1 VTKSSAQRSAA
12 TKERIQKATVELV
25 QEIGWRQVTTR
36 RIAERAGVN
45 QALVHY
51 HFGTVDALLRQAVIA
66 ELDQQ
71 MAEPIEQMLTSDTPG
86 EGIRR
91 LSDWLRAVDP
101 SSSMAVLSA
110 EVLAFAT
117 RDEAVREWMAGL
129 LDTVRTQMS
138 RSIEAAQADGTVR
151 ADVSAAGVAVV
162 VAAIIDGLIV
172 HVLVDPNLRLDDVA
186 DTLHTLLAAAPTQG
200 GN

>member
-162 VAAIIDGLIV
+162 VAALIDGLIF

-186 DTLHTLLAAAPTQG
+186 DTLDTLLAAAPTQG